1 MPTEIEPGVWDVTTR
16 QDDNG
21 RRYRVYLVE
30 DDVPT
35 LVDTGHA
42 ATVETLFDGI
52 AEIGIEPD
60 RLLLTHGDGDHAA
73 GADAIVDRYGVEVYA
88 PRGEALSCDLE
99 PDERFDDGDEIGD
112 FTAVSVPG
120 HTAHHFTFVHEP
132 RSVALLGD
140 AVFGSDL
147 RGLPEG
153 YFVLP
158 AGVYSADLNQA
169 DASLENL
176 LEYDFDV
183 GLVFHGSSVT
193 EDAGAK
199 LERFVR
205 FPGKP

>member
-42 ATVETLFDGI
+42 ATVETLFDGL
-52 AEIGIEPD
+52 AEIGVEPG

-73 GADAIVDRYGVEVYA
+73 GADAIVDRYGVEVHA
-88 PRGEALSCDLE
+88 PAGEPLACERE
-99 PDERFDDGDEIGD
+99 PDSRFDGGDRIGE
-112 FTAVSVPG
+112 FTAVSTPG
-120 HTAHHFTFVHEP
+120 HSAHHHAFVHEP
-132 RSVALLGD
+132 RSIAILGD

-147 RGLPEG
+147 RGLPAG
-153 YFVLP
+153 YFTLP
-158 AGVYSADLNQA
+158 AGIYSEDLNQA
-169 DASLENL
+169 DAALENL
-176 LEYDFDV
+176 LDYDFDI

-193 EDAGAK
+193 EDAGEK
-199 LERFVR
+199 LARFVR